1 MIYNELELD
10 QVELELEREEKNKIS
25 HKSVANRLMDIK
37 LRYKILLLLGP
48 AILFW
53 FFVILNWIVS
63 SAVIEHYNLTN
74 DIAIAFLASLILN
87 PFLLALPIYI
97 VVHKS
102 KQSVPHILFIAV
114 IGVSFFVTMIVF
126 MSLTW
131 VGFGVLTQVLSG
143 WFTLNRRVYV
153 ATTATSFQIGVVVM
167 FLLYYTATVVYFIT
181 DAIRRIKIIS
191 NPTELD
197 LNEQDGIY
205 K

>member
-74 DIAIAFLASLILN
+74 DIAVAFLASLILN